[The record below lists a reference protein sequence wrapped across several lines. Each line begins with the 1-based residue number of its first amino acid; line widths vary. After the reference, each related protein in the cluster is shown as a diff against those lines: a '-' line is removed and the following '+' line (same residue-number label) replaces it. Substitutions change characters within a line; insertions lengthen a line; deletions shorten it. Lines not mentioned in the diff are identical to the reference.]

1 MFTSEMNDFYRLS
14 LQLTADADRA
24 ERCLTLAMKD
34 CFGMNT
40 IIKGFARTWARRMV
54 IRNAIQVV
62 LGIDNEFA
70 RDTEC
75 EFHLQASRYRIDEL
89 RESFAILDL
98 AEVDRLVFVICVLE
112 RLSILDCA
120 LLLRKSPKEVSD
132 AIMRATHQIASV
144 ADRNHT
150 ETTTTPRTNTCN
162 PELCSVIHSS

>member
-1 MFTSEMNDFYRLS
+1 
-14 LQLTADADRA
+14 
-24 ERCLTLAMKD
+24 
-34 CFGMNT
+34 
-40 IIKGFARTWARRMV
+40 MV
-54 IRNAIQVV
+54 IRNAIQIV

-120 LLLRKSPKEVSD
+120 LLLRKSPKEVND

-150 ETTTTPRTNTCN
+150 ETSRYRVDGDALPPGGASISRADVANFMFDQIASREWLRKGVYICGD
-162 PELCSVIHSS
+162 